1 MNQVHLSVFEEM
13 VTEPER
19 WAQKLA
25 TFLGIS
31 TNHSSSSTT
40 DSNDG
45 SINSSGTEVGSAPI
59 GSSSSSSGGGG
70 SGRRHSRGGGH
81 ASSSSTSSSTRSLAT
96 AAADAESSKIAIQQ
110 FQAAQWQHLT
120 NVAASFRKQV
130 RDREST
136 VAIVVIGD
144 AKELR

>member
-1 MNQVHLSVFEEM
+1 MHLSVFEEM

-59 GSSSSSSGGGG
+59 GSSSSSGGGG

>member
-59 GSSSSSSGGGG
+59 GSSSSSGGGG